1 MLDSKMLLICT
12 DPSLIKTVQR
22 VTSSI
27 NNLHLGVISEIDAA
41 CSHLEDP
48 ELGLFIVHITHESNI
63 SEVTRL
69 LRSIA
74 ATGLPIPLLI
84 LSDHYQADQALSLL
98 RLGAVDY
105 LSRPLDLRRLAYLVD
120 VLTVRARCVGVGG
133 RHSSDALPEP
143 TPVQTLGEQE
153 PFLYYPY
160 ADMGRMMDQVR
171 TVAPQ
176 DTTVLLSGETGTG
189 KTHLARLIHELSPRS
204 DQPFLVIN
212 CGALSSGLIESEMF
226 GHVKGAF
233 TGADRDRV
241 GKFSEVARGTL
252 LLDEIDALPLALQ
265 AKLLRAVEERIF
277 EPVGSNKSQTIRAR
291 LIAASNRSL
300 DQEAAEGRFRS
311 DLYYRLNVV
320 GFTLPPLRHRPWT
333 IAPLANQYIGE
344 FSARNGRDVRGM
356 TAEVLRLLEA
366 YAWPG
371 NVRELRNVIERA
383 VALCPAPE
391 IQADDLPAA
400 IRPQSGNPT
409 ATATPQAAE
418 PSTHSPELSR
428 PPGNRSTLTA
438 TKEEAEI
445 ARITEALEKHG
456 NNRLRAAAELGISR
470 MTLYKKLRKYNLF
483 GMG

>member
-1 MLDSKMLLICT
+1 
-12 DPSLIKTVQR
+12 

-27 NNLHLGVISEIDAA
+27 NNLHVEPIALVSEAS
-41 CSHLEDP
+41 SHLEDNDV
-48 ELGLFIVHITHESNI
+48 GLFIIHLTHETNTA
-63 SEVTRL
+63 EVTAL

-74 ATGLPIPLLI
+74 ATGRSIPLLI
-84 LSDHYQADQALSLL
+84 LSDQYQADQALALL

-133 RHSSDALPEP
+133 RNLSNSPPEP
-143 TPVQTLGEQE
+143 APVQTLGEQE

-189 KTHLARLIHELSPRS
+189 KTHLARLIHELSPRC
-204 DQPFLVIN
+204 DQPFLVVN

-226 GHVKGAF
+226 GHIKGAF
-233 TGADRDRV
+233 TGADRDRN
-241 GKFSEVARGTL
+241 GKFNEVGRGTL
-252 LLDEIDALPLALQ
+252 LLDEIDALPLPLQ
-265 AKLLRAVEERIF
+265 AKLLRAVEERVF
-277 EPVGSNKSQTIRAR
+277 EPVGSNKSQTMRAR

-320 GFTLPPLRHRPWT
+320 GFTLPPLRLRPWT
-333 IAPLANQYIGE
+333 IAPLANQYIAE

-356 TAEVLRLLEA
+356 TDEVLKVLEA
-366 YAWPG
+366 YSWPG

-383 VALCPAPE
+383 VALCPGPE
-391 IQADDLPAA
+391 IQIEDLPTV
-400 IRPQSGNPT
+400 IRPQAQTPVPVTDNRLPDFASLPLEPT
-409 ATATPQAAE
+409 RF
-418 PSTHSPELSR
+418 PST
-428 PPGNRSTLTA
+428 NSTLTA